1 MAYVGIKY
9 FSVFHSPVSRTTQN
23 KMDIWHHRLGHAATD
38 VIAQILQS
46 CNVSYE
52 KNKATDC
59 SIICSSCQLA
69 KIHRLPT
76 YLSSSRAS
84 KPLELIHMDIWG
96 PASEKS
102 TSDAKYFIL
111 FLDDFSRY
119 TWFYPLHIKDQ
130 AFPMFQQFKL
140 QIKNQFDDNIK
151 YMQYDNEGEFKS
163 FITFL
168 QQAGI
173 VHCFSCPYNSAQNGR
188 VKRKHR
194 HVIEIGLAL
203 LAHASLPMKFWQYA
217 FQSATFLINRMPSKV
232 LNNASPFLTLFQK
245 LPDYKSLRVFGCL
258 CYPFIRPYNN
268 HKLQYRSVQC
278 IFLGYTLSNKGY
290 LYLNYLIGRVYITP
304 HVVFDETQFPF
315 TTKSPPSQPD
325 DTPSA
330 ILPPAI
336 PFPSSDLSH
345 CPIDTPISIHTD
357 STPTTVDSISLNE
370 PETSPISPPLESAP
384 TNSIPDSSLAPR
396 MITRLMSGITKKKV
410 ILNLTVVTEPYT
422 LNQALKDLHWT
433 RAMDQEIA
441 ALHHNHTWDLVA
453 KPSDVNII
461 GCKWVYKLKHKP
473 DRLVA
478 KGYHQTL
485 GLDYFETFSP
495 VVKVATICIILT
507 IALSSKWKV
516 RQLDVH
522 NVFLNGELEEQVYM
536 SQPLGYV
543 DTKFP
548 TKVCRLWKA
557 LYGLKQ
563 APRAWF
569 QRLNSALLQWGFSTS
584 KTDSSMFISFGQ
596 STTLIVLIYVDD
608 ILITGSSHIQV
619 ASLIAKLNSEF
630 ALRDLGRLTYFLGI
644 EVSYHDNSIHLSQTK
659 YISDLLHRTEMFNT
673 KLVKTPG
680 VIG

>member
-1 MAYVGIKY
+1 
-9 FSVFHSPVSRTTQN
+9 
-23 KMDIWHHRLGHAATD
+23 
-38 VIAQILQS
+38 
-46 CNVSYE
+46 
-52 KNKATDC
+52 
-59 SIICSSCQLA
+59 
-69 KIHRLPT
+69 
-76 YLSSSRAS
+76 
-84 KPLELIHMDIWG
+84 
-96 PASEKS
+96 
-102 TSDAKYFIL
+102 
-111 FLDDFSRY
+111 
-119 TWFYPLHIKDQ
+119 
-130 AFPMFQQFKL
+130 
-140 QIKNQFDDNIK
+140 
-151 YMQYDNEGEFKS
+151 
-163 FITFL
+163 
-168 QQAGI
+168 
-173 VHCFSCPYNSAQNGR
+173 
-188 VKRKHR
+188 
-194 HVIEIGLAL
+194 
-203 LAHASLPMKFWQYA
+203 
-217 FQSATFLINRMPSKV
+217 
-232 LNNASPFLTLFQK
+232 
-245 LPDYKSLRVFGCL
+245 
-258 CYPFIRPYNN
+258 
-268 HKLQYRSVQC
+268 
-278 IFLGYTLSNKGY
+278 
-290 LYLNYLIGRVYITP
+290 
-304 HVVFDETQFPF
+304 
-315 TTKSPPSQPD
+315 
-325 DTPSA
+325 
-330 ILPPAI
+330 
-336 PFPSSDLSH
+336 
-345 CPIDTPISIHTD
+345 
-357 STPTTVDSISLNE
+357 
-370 PETSPISPPLESAP
+370 
-384 TNSIPDSSLAPR
+384 
-396 MITRLMSGITKKKV
+396 
-410 ILNLTVVTEPYT
+410 
-422 LNQALKDLHWT
+422 
-433 RAMDQEIA
+433 MDQEIA